1 MKKANVAILGATGCV
16 GREMLKVL
24 AERDFP
30 IGELRL
36 LASARSAGKRIE
48 FRGREYAV
56 EEAGERSLAGVDLV
70 LGAAS
75 AALAE
80 QFAPEIARAGALFV
94 DNSSAFRMR
103 EDVPL
108 VVPEINPDDAKA
120 HNGVISNPNCS
131 TIIALVAV
139 APVARL
145 SPITQMVAC
154 TYQAVSGAGQSG
166 LDALRS
172 ELAAQGA
179 AEKTRSSPFPC
190 AIACNCIPHIGAR
203 LENGYTTEE
212 MKMQREGRKILHLP
226 ELRVNCTCVRVPVVR
241 SHAIALTLR
250 TREPVPLAQAAFAIA
265 AAPGCTL
272 VHDLDGRDYPT
283 PLDAAGQDS
292 VLVGRLR
299 LDCIDPA
306 RGLSLWCC
314 GDQIRKG
321 AATNAVQI
329 AEVAM

>member
-36 LASARSAGKRIE
+36 LASARSAGKKIE
-48 FRGREYAV
+48 FRGKAYAV
-56 EEAGERSLAGVDLV
+56 EEASESSFAGMDLV
-70 LGAAS
+70 LGAAD
-75 AALAE
+75 AAQAE
-80 QFAPEIARAGALFV
+80 RFAPEIARAGALFV

-108 VVPEINPDDAKA
+108 VVPEINPDDAKR
-120 HNGVISNPNCS
+120 HGGVISNPNCS

-139 APVARL
+139 APIARL
-145 SPITQMVAC
+145 SPVTQIIAC

-166 LDALRS
+166 LDALRT

-179 AEKTRSSPFPC
+179 AEKTRPSPFPC
-190 AIACNCIPHIGAR
+190 AIAYNCIPHIGAR
-203 LENGYTTEE
+203 LENGYTAEE

-226 ELRVNCTCVRVPVVR
+226 ELRVSCTCVRVPVER

-250 TREPVPLAQAAFAIA
+250 TREPVSLSQAAGALA

-272 VHDLDGRDYPT
+272 VDDLDGRDYPT

-299 LDCIDPA
+299 SDCIDPA
-306 RGLSLWCC
+306 RGLALWCC
-314 GDQIRKG
+314 GDQLRKG

-329 AEVAM
+329 AELAM